1 MSSGITDSL
10 RNAYSA
16 TEFVVV
22 DVHAPFVLRIGR
34 ASERLAEL
42 YAQFGVD
49 CAAFITAFNPYS
61 EAATDEQ
68 NEEKQSELLHD
79 LSDMG
84 LACING
90 RGEDPGG
97 AWPSETSVL
106 VLGISKADAELIG
119 MKYRQNAIVW
129 IGADCV
135 PELVFLV

>member
-22 DVHAPFVLRIGR
+22 DVHAPFVLRIGQ
-34 ASERLAEL
+34 ASEPLDQL

-49 CAAFITAFNPYS
+49 CAAFITAYNPYS

-68 NEEKQSELLHD
+68 NEAKQSELLQD

-97 AWPSETSVL
+97 EWPSETSVL

-129 IGADCV
+129 MGADCV
-135 PELVFLV
+135 PKLVFLV